1 MTIQSRIVFILS
13 ALLFLVILTYPMMTE
28 SQYMLRVFMTFL
40 IYGILAMGLNVLV
53 GMTGLISLGQA
64 GLYAVGAY
72 AVAILSTSVGLG
84 MVPSMLIAMALA
96 AALGVVL
103 AYPTVRVTGV
113 YFAVLTIAFGL
124 IVQAVLVE
132 WRGVTGGNLGLMG
145 IPPAD
150 FFGVELTGNGFFY
163 TLAGLFIVVFLFH
176 HNIIKS
182 RYGRAMLA
190 SGQSDVATQC
200 LGINTTMIRVLAFVI
215 AAVLATLAG
224 AMYSYLNRYVS
235 PDVFSFSESIKFLL
249 MVVLGGPGTIFGP
262 IVGAGILNYIT
273 EFIQG
278 LDVWQNFLYGGL
290 LLFTMFVL
298 QRGIVGTIQH
308 YGAIWWG
315 ISQVDGQARRKDEG
329 KVQLHEQLL
338 TRTGKANFGESL
350 NLEDMTVQFGGLKA
364 VDCVSETV
372 EKGTVHA
379 LIGPNGAGKSTLLN
393 LASGFYRATSGRAI
407 LFGEDITNL
416 KSHTLSKRG
425 VARTFQNTELFSE
438 MTALEN
444 VLVGLHNQATATFI
458 ETLLRLPRHYQDE
471 KRFRETAQ
479 LLLDYVDIGEYAHTK
494 AGNLAFGH
502 QRRLEIA
509 RALATDPALLL
520 LDEPAAGLTQAEID
534 GLVELIRDLNGRGV
548 TIILVEHHV
557 DLIMDVSDKVTVL
570 DHGRVIASGDVDSIR
585 NDPAVIEAY
594 FGKSKDEQT
603 DLDLPDGEGELT

>member
-13 ALLFLVILTYPMMTE
+13 AVLFLVILTYPMMTD
-28 SQYMLRVFMTFL
+28 SQYMLRVFMAFL

-72 AVAILSTSVGLG
+72 TVAILSTSMGLG
-84 MVPSMLIAMALA
+84 MVPSMLIAMTFA
-96 AALGVVL
+96 AALGVLL

-132 WRGVTGGNLGLMG
+132 WRGFTGGNLGLMG

-150 FFGVELTGNGFFY
+150 IFGIELTGNGFFY
-163 TLAGLFIVVFLFH
+163 TVAGLFIVVFLFH

-190 SGQSDVATQC
+190 SGQSDIATQC
-200 LGINTTMIRVLAFVI
+200 LGINTTMIRVFAFVI

-224 AMYSYLNRYVS
+224 ALYSYLNRYVS

-298 QRGIVGTIQH
+298 QRGIVGTIEH
-308 YGAIWWG
+308 YGSLWMSA
-315 ISQVDGQARRKDEG
+315 SQADAPAQSKGEG
-329 KVQLHEQLL
+329 KARLHEQLL
-338 TRTGKANFGESL
+338 SRTDKSNFGESL
-350 NLEDMTVQFGGLKA
+350 NLENMTVQFGGLKA
-364 VDCVSETV
+364 VDSVSETV
-372 EKGTVHA
+372 ERGTVHA

-444 VLVGLHNQATATFI
+444 VLVGLHNSATATFI
-458 ETLLRLPRHYQDE
+458 ETLLRLPRHYKDE
-471 KRFRETAQ
+471 KRFRETAH
-479 LLLDYVDIGEYAHTK
+479 LLLDYVDLGEYAQTK

-520 LDEPAAGLTQAEID
+520 LDEPAAGLTHTEID
-534 GLVELIRDLNGRGV
+534 GLVDLIRDLNERGV

-570 DHGRVIASGDVDSIR
+570 DHGRVIASGDVESIR

-594 FGKSKDEQT
+594 FGKSKDKPA

>member
-1 MTIQSRIVFILS
+1 MNIQSRIIPVLS
-13 ALLFLVILTYPMMTE
+13 AVLFLIILIYPMLTD
-28 SQYMLRVFMTFL
+28 SQYMLRVFMAFL

-64 GLYAVGAY
+64 GVYALGAY
-72 AVAILSTSVGLG
+72 TVAVLGTSFGLG
-84 MVPSMLIAMALA
+84 MVPSVMIAMALA
-96 AALGVVL
+96 ALLGVVL

-132 WRGVTGGNLGLMG
+132 WRGLTGGNLGLTG
-145 IPPAD
+145 IPAAD
-150 FFGVELTGNGFFY
+150 FFGLEFTGNGFFY
-163 TLAGLFIVVFLFH
+163 LVAGFFIVVFLFH

-200 LGINTTMIRVLAFVI
+200 LGINTTMIRVFAFVV
-215 AAVLATLAG
+215 AAVLATVAG
-224 AMYSYLNRYVS
+224 ALYAYLNRYVS

-278 LDVWQNFLYGGL
+278 LDVWQNFLYGAL

-298 QRGIVGTIQH
+298 QRGIVGTVEH
-308 YGAIWWG
+308 YGALWLRN
-315 ISQVDGQARRKDEG
+315 GQEDPAAASRKPKVALDEG
-329 KVQLHEQLL
+329 LL
-338 TRTGKANFGESL
+338 TRTGKGHFGESL

-364 VDCVSETV
+364 VDSVSETIQR
-372 EKGTVHA
+372 GTVHA

-393 LASGFYRATSGRAI
+393 LASGFYRSTSGRAI
-407 LFGEDITNL
+407 LFGEEITNL

-425 VARTFQNTELFSE
+425 VARTFQNTELFGE

-444 VLVGLHNQATATFI
+444 VLVGLHNQATATFL
-458 ETLLRLPRHYQDE
+458 ETLLRLPRHYRDE

-479 LLLDYVDIGEYAHTK
+479 QLLDYVDIGAYAETK
-494 AGNLAFGH
+494 ASNLAFGH

-509 RALATDPALLL
+509 RALATNPALLL
-520 LDEPAAGLTQAEID
+520 LDEPAAGLTQSEIG

-570 DHGRVIASGDVDSIR
+570 DHGRVIASGDVETVR

-594 FGKSKDEQT
+594 FGQSRDEPDAF
-603 DLDLPDGEGELT
+603 DLSQGEGEPT